1 MTQDT
6 STPAETPS
14 AQTNAWLQRLN
25 NWKLPIIVSGGFLG
39 AAIGA
44 AAARLFIRSD
54 EIALESDRRRGPQ
67 GISLSP
73 SLLIPMAITLIGLI
87 REVGGL
93 AGNKPE
99 K

>member
-6 STPAETPS
+6 PTP
-14 AQTNAWLQRLN
+14 QTNAWLQRLN
-25 NWKLPIIVSGGFLG
+25 NWKMPIIVGGGFLG

-44 AAARLFIRSD
+44 VAARLFIRSD
-54 EIALESDRRRGPQ
+54 EIALEHDRQRGPQ
-67 GISLSP
+67 GIGFSP

-87 REVGGL
+87 REIGGL
-93 AGNKPE
+93 AGNKSE

>member
-1 MTQDT
+1 MTQEPP
-6 STPAETPS
+6 TP
-14 AQTNAWLQRLN
+14 QTNAWLQRLN

-44 AAARLFIRSD
+44 VAARLFIRSD
-54 EIALESDRRRGPQ
+54 EIALEHDRQRGPK
-67 GISLSP
+67 GIGFAP
-73 SLLIPMAITLIGLI
+73 SVLLPLAITLVGLI

-93 AGNKPE
+93 AGKKPE

>member
-6 STPAETPS
+6 PTP
-14 AQTNAWLQRLN
+14 QTNAWLQRLN
-25 NWKLPIIVSGGFLG
+25 NWKLPIIVSGGFIG

-54 EIALESDRRRGPQ
+54 EIALERDRQRGPK
-67 GISLSP
+67 GISFTP
-73 SLLIPMAITLIGLI
+73 SLLLPLAITLVGLI
-87 REVGGL
+87 REIAGL
-93 AGNKPE
+93 AGQKPE

>member
-1 MTQDT
+1 MTQET
-6 STPAETPS
+6 STPQANP
-14 AQTNAWLQRLN
+14 RLPQLT
-25 NWKLPIIVSGGFLG
+25 NWKVPIILGGGFLG

-44 AAARLFIRSD
+44 VAARLFIRSD
-54 EIALESDRRRGPQ
+54 EIVLEHDRQRGPQ
-67 GISLSP
+67 GIGFSP

-93 AGNKPE
+93 AGKKAE

>member
-1 MTQDT
+1 MMQDT
-6 STPAETPS
+6 PTPQP
-14 AQTNAWLQRLN
+14 NPWLQRLN

-54 EIALESDRRRGPQ
+54 EIALERDRQRGPK
-67 GISLSP
+67 GIGLAP
-73 SLLIPMAITLIGLI
+73 SLILPLAITLVGLI
-87 REVGGL
+87 REIGGLVGG
-93 AGNKPE
+93 KPE